1 MIIRKLISV
10 LLFSVLLFTANAFA
24 AYEVDKD
31 LLYDEESRFL
41 SSKWTLDLN
50 ATGDYDGARD
60 NSLQSLETDIG
71 AKMVVEKT
79 RTGYWLNGDLELTHT
94 KTDSATTDSDQTEL
108 EIKNFEYTSTFGVL
122 GVNYADAGYK
132 YYFSDQSPYF
142 AFGQGLINYYTETHS
157 PWASVSPDPK
167 IGLESAAAVGVGYG
181 KIVDLGSYERVL
193 IVQDELMAAGL
204 VNQKFSRSII
214 RELLPL
220 FRKTMDKTDRLI
232 AVKKILVNNGL
243 INDKDLTLDVA
254 NDILDTIDESFE
266 KREYGL
272 EIRAAY
278 LQEITHRDTNQDE
291 EGWLFA
297 YVKYEKPLSQAHQ
310 FTSQFDLYQLIR
322 SDKDDK
328 TTYASWL
335 NKIAST
341 FGQYTMTEAGLELTL
356 RNDSDLDTRERIYG
370 ELEYEIT
377 EVIKWEN
384 TVEYFMRQNRI
395 TRNDTSG
402 YALRSVLTYTIW

>member
-10 LLFSVLLFTANAFA
+10 LLFSVLLFTANAYA

-31 LLYDEESRFL
+31 LLYDEESQFL
-41 SSKWTLDLN
+41 SSKWTFNLE
-50 ATGDYDGARD
+50 ATGSD
-60 NSLQSLETDIG
+60 NGTTDTSKQSVETDVG
-71 AKMVVEKT
+71 ASVKVEKT
-79 RTGYWLNGDLELTHT
+79 RTGYWLNGDIDFKHFNDDDTGTAYEHLT
-94 KTDSATTDSDQTEL
+94 QFEF
-108 EIKNFEYTSTFGVL
+108 KNFDYTSTSGLFAF
-122 GVNYADAGYK
+122 NYAEGGYK

-142 AFGQGLINYYTETHS
+142 AFGQGLANYYNEIRSPET
-157 PWASVSPDPK
+157 PTDPDS
-167 IGLESAAAVGVGYG
+167 GLELAVAGGVGYG

-193 IVQDELMAAGL
+193 IVQDELLAAGL
-204 VNQKFSRSII
+204 ITQKFSRSII

-254 NDILDTIDESFE
+254 NDILDMVDSAFE

-278 LQEITHRDTNQDE
+278 LQEVLHRGLNSDKD
-291 EGWLFA
+291 GYLFID
-297 YVKYEKPLSQAHQ
+297 VKYEKPLSKSHQ
-310 FTSQFDLYQLIR
+310 FTSQFDLFQLVV

-328 TTYASWL
+328 ITDISWL
-335 NKIAST
+335 NKITSV
-341 FGQYTMTEAGLELTL
+341 FGQYVTTEAGLELTL
-356 RNDSDLDTRERIYG
+356 RNESDVDTGERIYG

-377 EVIKWEN
+377 EVITWEN
-384 TVEYFMRQNRI
+384 TLEYKMNQFGAAGAD
-395 TRNDTSG
+395 DTSE
-402 YALRSVLTYTIW
+402 YALKSMLTYTIW